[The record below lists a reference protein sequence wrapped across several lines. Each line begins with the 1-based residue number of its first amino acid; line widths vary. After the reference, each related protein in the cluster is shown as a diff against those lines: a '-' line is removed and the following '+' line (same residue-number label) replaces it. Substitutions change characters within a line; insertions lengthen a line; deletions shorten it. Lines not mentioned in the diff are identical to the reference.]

1 MKKFICAIAMIGL
14 MSSAAEARGMG
25 GHGGGRGQ
33 HGYNQPAQ
41 VIIVKEH
48 GYNHYRP
55 RHIYRHRPVQHI
67 YYSSGHN
74 SSNVAAVA
82 IGTIGAVAI
91 LSTVLR

>member
-1 MKKFICAIAMIGL
+1 MKKFICAAAMIVL
-14 MSSAAEARGMG
+14 MASAAEARGMS
-25 GHGGGRGQ
+25 GHGGRNNYG
-33 HGYNQPAQ
+33 HKQPAQ
-41 VIIVKEH
+41 VIVVKEY

-55 RHIYRHRPVQHI
+55 RHMYRHRPVQHV
-67 YYSSGHN
+67 YYSSSHS